1 MTSRFDIPR
10 RAWLAGA
17 AGAAVAISAG
27 SARAQQAPARRAW
40 LGLELAK
47 LDKGVVVKRVLRG
60 SPADKAGM
68 KAEDVVL
75 KADGERIDTPRALI
89 QATQKAG
96 AGATMTLDVARG
108 SDQVVVKIVAEEH
121 PGEVE
126 VLRRDK
132 VGTFA
137 ASWKGVVAAQ
147 GNVTDIK
154 QLRGKVALLDFWA
167 SWCSA
172 CRQMAPVLNEL
183 SDAFGPQGLVV
194 VGLTDDTEEAALAAV
209 RKQKIRYSIGASTSG
224 DTIKDYAVSALPTFF
239 LVDKKGV
246 IQSAH
251 LGITDKADFEAQIK
265 KLLKA
270 PA

>member
-1 MTSRFDIPR
+1 MH
-10 RAWLAGA
+10 
-17 AGAAVAISAG
+17 
-27 SARAQQAPARRAW
+27 AQQGAARRAW

-47 LDKGVVVKRVLRG
+47 LDKGVVVKRVVRG
-60 SPADKAGM
+60 SPADKVGM
-68 KAEDVVL
+68 KAEDVVQ

-96 AGATMTLDVARG
+96 AGATITLQVSRG
-108 SDQVVVKIVAEEH
+108 GDLVVVKVVAEEH
-121 PGEVE
+121 PGELE

-172 CRQMAPVLNEL
+172 CRQMAPLLNEL
-183 SDAFGPQGLVV
+183 SDVFGPQGLVV
-194 VGLTDDTEEAALAAV
+194 VGLTDDTEDAALAAV
-209 RKQKIRYSIGASTSG
+209 RKQKIRYSIGAATSG
-224 DTIKDYAVSALPTFF
+224 ETIKDYAVSALPTFF

-251 LGITDKADFEAQIK
+251 LGITDKADFEAPIK